1 MLNIENSSTLSEI
14 PFTRAAL
21 KTLEIL
27 SETAREIAD
36 INGISFDPDV
46 FDEEM
51 QADGSYMECP
61 TFYEILEKENEK
73 FTAEFDDA
81 VAIRMSLA

>member
-1 MLNIENSSTLSEI
+1 MLNIETSSTLCEI
-14 PFTRAAL
+14 AFNKAAL

-51 QADGSYMECP
+51 QGAGCYMECSI
-61 TFYEILEKENEK
+61 FDEILEDEQNKL
-73 FTAEFDDA
+73 AMEFDKA
-81 VAIRMSLA
+81 LAIRMSLA

>member
-1 MLNIENSSTLSEI
+1 MLNIENSASLSEI

-21 KTLEIL
+21 KTLKILTEI
-27 SETAREIAD
+27 AQEIAD
-36 INGISFDPDV
+36 NESICFDPDV

-73 FTAEFDDA
+73 FEQF
-81 VAIRMSLA
+81 L